1 MTIALT
7 LENFP
12 EHNTA
17 DAASFSEYA
26 AVAVDPPVVAT
37 NTSSTATDTSV
48 AATDTSLAATD
59 TSVAATNAAPDT
71 GFTPHAAVAAPSYT
85 TAHAAAATP
94 SHTSPAPA
102 LQRPDASA
110 LPLPASSGGDGDMA
124 DVGMAVAC
132 GEEEG
137 GIGGGGFGEGG
148 GVVGGGGTPPQP
160 HPLPYTTITSSG
172 VVLSE
177 EAALELADLDFG
189 GDAVWGEDMQEDPL
203 F

>member
-37 NTSSTATDTSV
+37 NTSST
-48 AATDTSLAATD
+48 ATDTSLAATD

-148 GVVGGGGTPPQP
+148 GVV
-160 HPLPYTTITSSG
+160 TSSG